1 MLPDE
6 PCGIC
11 YDEITS
17 INLGKSKSCNH
28 VFCHECLEKAVNIN
42 GKCPICREKTC
53 AQQGIIGEAKDITGD
68 KITFIKDLLSKG
80 NNSNNYLVS
89 QYRQTIETLREV
101 FDKNVDN
108 IISYNELE
116 EIDTNQKTF
125 IFLESLNDENK
136 YIKYFTSGSKCIF
149 LNIRP

>member
-1 MLPDE
+1 M
-6 PCGIC
+6 
-11 YDEITS
+11 
-17 INLGKSKSCNH
+17 
-28 VFCHECLEKAVNIN
+28 
-42 GKCPICREKTC
+42 
-53 AQQGIIGEAKDITGD
+53 
-68 KITFIKDLLSKG
+68 
-80 NNSNNYLVS
+80 VS

-136 YIKYFTSGSKCIF
+136 YVKYFTSGSKCVF